1 MEHPSL
7 GLLFTALAGLLILAA
22 FFAGS
27 ETALMSLNRY
37 RLRHRASEGSRGA
50 RLAEALLQRPDR
62 LIGLILLLSTLVNV
76 AAPILV
82 GFIALKL
89 GGEFLVAFGAALLAF
104 VLLIFCEVAPKT
116 FGALHPERLALP
128 AAYIYTPLLFLLYP
142 FVWFTNLLANG
153 VLRMFGVSRQVAAT
167 SLSSEELRTVVAEAG
182 AMIPRRHQQMLV
194 SILDLENAT
203 VEDIMV
209 PRNEIV
215 GIDIDDD
222 WDRIMEQLRQSQHTR
237 LPVYQGEIDRII
249 GLLHMKQVVHELA
262 RGHLDLDTLTAAAQ
276 AREPYF
282 VPSGTTLNTQL
293 LNFQRNKRRMAFVVD
308 EYGDIQGLVTIEDI
322 LEEIVGE
329 FTTDPATMMH
339 KDVHAEADGSFV
351 ASASATIRALN
362 RSMRWN
368 LPTDGPKTLNGLIV
382 EFLETIPEPGT
393 TLKMADY
400 MLEVLQ
406 TGDNA
411 IKTVRIRPPEANAAL
426 KPARRLERLQ
436 RLIQARHAAH
446 AHSFRRPLRHIRFG
460 NQRHL
465 ESMFCSLAQPFL
477 AEGHRTNFAGES
489 QFAKHNQR
497 TRHGR
502 VIQATE
508 RAAITIARSPA
519 VSARRTPPTTFANTS
534 CPCSMRP
541 PWRCATASSMVRR
554 LPSMPTA
561 TRRGL
566 ALKASSAST
575 CTSISSERVPSRI
588 TVMTLPGTG
597 SACRDKKI
605 ADGFVTSRRPCSSMA
620 NTPISLAAPNRFF
633 TERSTR

>member
-7 GLLFTALAGLLILAA
+7 GLLFAALAGLLILAA

-27 ETALMSLNRY
+27 ETALMSMNRY

-50 RLAEALLQRPDR
+50 RLAEALLKRPDR

-76 AAPILV
+76 ATPILV

-153 VLRMFGVSRQVAAT
+153 VLRMFGVSRQVAAN

-182 AMIPRRHQQMLV
+182 AMIPRQHQQMLV

-262 RGHLDLDTLTAAAQ
+262 RGHLELETLTAAAQ

-293 LNFQRNKRRMAFVVD
+293 LNFQRNRRRMAFVVD

-393 TLKMADY
+393 TLKMSDY

-411 IKTVRIRPPEANAAL
+411 IKTVRIRPPE
-426 KPARRLERLQ
+426 P
-436 RLIQARHAAH
+436 
-446 AHSFRRPLRHIRFG
+446 
-460 NQRHL
+460 
-465 ESMFCSLAQPFL
+465 
-477 AEGHRTNFAGES
+477 
-489 QFAKHNQR
+489 
-497 TRHGR
+497 
-502 VIQATE
+502 
-508 RAAITIARSPA
+508 
-519 VSARRTPPTTFANTS
+519 TPP
-534 CPCSMRP
+534 
-541 PWRCATASSMVRR
+541 
-554 LPSMPTA
+554 
-561 TRRGL
+561 
-566 ALKASSAST
+566 
-575 CTSISSERVPSRI
+575 
-588 TVMTLPGTG
+588 
-597 SACRDKKI
+597 
-605 ADGFVTSRRPCSSMA
+605 
-620 NTPISLAAPNRFF
+620 
-633 TERSTR
+633 

>member
-27 ETALMSLNRY
+27 ETALMSMNRY

-50 RLAEALLQRPDR
+50 RLAEALLKRPDR

-76 AAPILV
+76 ATPILV

-128 AAYIYTPLLFLLYP
+128 AAFIYTPLLFLLYP

-153 VLRMFGVSRQVAAT
+153 VLRMFGVSRQVAAH

-222 WDRIMEQLRQSQHTR
+222 WDRITEQLRQSQHTR

-262 RGHLDLDTLTAAAQ
+262 RGHLDGDTLTAAAQ

-393 TLKMADY
+393 TLKMSDY

-411 IKTVRIRPPEANAAL
+411 IKTVRIRPPE
-426 KPARRLERLQ
+426 P
-436 RLIQARHAAH
+436 
-446 AHSFRRPLRHIRFG
+446 
-460 NQRHL
+460 
-465 ESMFCSLAQPFL
+465 
-477 AEGHRTNFAGES
+477 
-489 QFAKHNQR
+489 
-497 TRHGR
+497 
-502 VIQATE
+502 
-508 RAAITIARSPA
+508 
-519 VSARRTPPTTFANTS
+519 TPP
-534 CPCSMRP
+534 
-541 PWRCATASSMVRR
+541 
-554 LPSMPTA
+554 
-561 TRRGL
+561 
-566 ALKASSAST
+566 
-575 CTSISSERVPSRI
+575 
-588 TVMTLPGTG
+588 
-597 SACRDKKI
+597 
-605 ADGFVTSRRPCSSMA
+605 
-620 NTPISLAAPNRFF
+620 
-633 TERSTR
+633 

>member
-1 MEHPSL
+1 MPHPSI
-7 GLLFTALAGLLILAA
+7 GVLFAGLGALLLLAA

-37 RLRHRASEGSRGA
+37 RLRHRAKAGHRGA
-50 RLAEALLQRPDR
+50 RLAEALLAHPDR
-62 LIGLILLLSTLVNV
+62 LIGLILFLSTIVNV
-76 AAPILV
+76 VTPTMV
-82 GFIALKL
+82 GLIAFRLGGDYYVAIGVIALT
-89 GGEFLVAFGAALLAF
+89 FIM
-104 VLLIFCEVAPKT
+104 LIFCEVAPKT

-128 AAYIYTPLLFLLYP
+128 AAYIYTPLLLLFYP
-142 FVWFTNLLANG
+142 FVWATNLLANG
-153 VLRMFGVSRQVAAT
+153 VLRLLGVPKQQASN

-182 AMIPRRHQQMLV
+182 AMIPHRHQQMLV

-215 GIDIDDD
+215 GIDVDDD
-222 WDRIMEQLRQSQHTR
+222 WDRIIEQLRQSQHTR

-262 RGHLDLDTLTAAAQ
+262 RGHLELETLTAAAQ

-293 LNFQRNKRRMAFVVD
+293 LNFQRNRRRMAFVVD

-351 ASASATIRALN
+351 ANASATIRAIN

-393 TLKMADY
+393 TLKLADY

-411 IKTVRIRPPEANAAL
+411 IKTVRIRPPE
-426 KPARRLERLQ
+426 PA
-436 RLIQARHAAH
+436 
-446 AHSFRRPLRHIRFG
+446 
-460 NQRHL
+460 
-465 ESMFCSLAQPFL
+465 
-477 AEGHRTNFAGES
+477 
-489 QFAKHNQR
+489 
-497 TRHGR
+497 
-502 VIQATE
+502 
-508 RAAITIARSPA
+508 
-519 VSARRTPPTTFANTS
+519 PP
-534 CPCSMRP
+534 
-541 PWRCATASSMVRR
+541 
-554 LPSMPTA
+554 
-561 TRRGL
+561 
-566 ALKASSAST
+566 
-575 CTSISSERVPSRI
+575 
-588 TVMTLPGTG
+588 
-597 SACRDKKI
+597 
-605 ADGFVTSRRPCSSMA
+605 
-620 NTPISLAAPNRFF
+620 
-633 TERSTR
+633 

>member
-1 MEHPSL
+1 
-7 GLLFTALAGLLILAA
+7 LFAALAGLLILAA

-37 RLRHRASEGSRGA
+37 RLRYRASEGGRGA
-50 RLAEALLQRPDR
+50 RLAEALLKRPDR
-62 LIGLILLLSTLVNV
+62 LIGLILFLSTIVNV
-76 AAPILV
+76 VTPILV
-82 GFIALKL
+82 GYIALRM
-89 GGEFLVAFGAALLAF
+89 GGEFLVAFGALLLAF

-116 FGALHPERLALP
+116 FGALHPESLALP
-128 AAYIYTPLLFLLYP
+128 AAYIYTPLLFVLYP
-142 FVWFTNLLANG
+142 FVWVTNLFANG
-153 VLRMFGVSRQVAAT
+153 VLRMFGVSRQVAAN

-209 PRNEIV
+209 PRNEII

-222 WDRIMEQLRQSQHTR
+222 WDRIIEQLRQSQHTR

-293 LNFQRNKRRMAFVVD
+293 LNFQRNKRRIAFVVD
-308 EYGDIQGLVTIEDI
+308 EYGDIQGLVTIDDI

-339 KDVHAEADGSFV
+339 KDVHAEADGSYV

-368 LPTDGPKTLNGLIV
+368 LPMDGPKTLNGLIV

-411 IKTVRIRPPEANAAL
+411 IKTVRIRPPE
-426 KPARRLERLQ
+426 PA
-436 RLIQARHAAH
+436 
-446 AHSFRRPLRHIRFG
+446 
-460 NQRHL
+460 
-465 ESMFCSLAQPFL
+465 
-477 AEGHRTNFAGES
+477 
-489 QFAKHNQR
+489 
-497 TRHGR
+497 
-502 VIQATE
+502 
-508 RAAITIARSPA
+508 
-519 VSARRTPPTTFANTS
+519 PPQD
-534 CPCSMRP
+534 
-541 PWRCATASSMVRR
+541 
-554 LPSMPTA
+554 
-561 TRRGL
+561 RRG
-566 ALKASSAST
+566 
-575 CTSISSERVPSRI
+575 
-588 TVMTLPGTG
+588 
-597 SACRDKKI
+597 
-605 ADGFVTSRRPCSSMA
+605 
-620 NTPISLAAPNRFF
+620 
-633 TERSTR
+633 

>member
-7 GLLFTALAGLLILAA
+7 GLLFAALAGLLILAA

-50 RLAEALLQRPDR
+50 RLAEALLARPDR

-76 AAPILV
+76 AAPLLV

-116 FGALHPERLALP
+116 FGALHPESLALP
-128 AAYIYTPLLFLLYP
+128 AAYIYTPLLFVLYP

-153 VLRMFGVSRQVAAT
+153 VLRMFGVSRQLAAN

-209 PRNEIV
+209 PRNEII

-222 WDRIMEQLRQSQHTR
+222 WDRILEQLRQSQHTR

-293 LNFQRNKRRMAFVVD
+293 LNFQRNKRRIAFVVD

-411 IKTVRIRPPEANAAL
+411 IKTVRIRPPQ
-426 KPARRLERLQ
+426 PA
-436 RLIQARHAAH
+436 
-446 AHSFRRPLRHIRFG
+446 
-460 NQRHL
+460 
-465 ESMFCSLAQPFL
+465 
-477 AEGHRTNFAGES
+477 
-489 QFAKHNQR
+489 
-497 TRHGR
+497 
-502 VIQATE
+502 
-508 RAAITIARSPA
+508 
-519 VSARRTPPTTFANTS
+519 PP
-534 CPCSMRP
+534 
-541 PWRCATASSMVRR
+541 
-554 LPSMPTA
+554 
-561 TRRGL
+561 
-566 ALKASSAST
+566 
-575 CTSISSERVPSRI
+575 
-588 TVMTLPGTG
+588 
-597 SACRDKKI
+597 
-605 ADGFVTSRRPCSSMA
+605 
-620 NTPISLAAPNRFF
+620 
-633 TERSTR
+633 

>member
-1 MEHPSL
+1 MQHPSL
-7 GLLFTALAGLLILAA
+7 GLLFTALGGLLILAA

-50 RLAEALLQRPDR
+50 RLAEALLARPDR

-76 AAPILV
+76 ATPILV
-82 GFIALKL
+82 GYIALKL

-116 FGALHPERLALP
+116 FGALHPESLALP

-142 FVWFTNLLANG
+142 FVWLTNLFANG
-153 VLRMFGVSRQVAAT
+153 VLRMFGVSRQVAAN

-222 WDRIMEQLRQSQHTR
+222 WDRILEQLRQSQHTR

-262 RGHLDLDTLTAAAQ
+262 RGRLDLDALTAAAQ

-411 IKTVRIRPPEANAAL
+411 IKTVRIRPPE
-426 KPARRLERLQ
+426 P
-436 RLIQARHAAH
+436 
-446 AHSFRRPLRHIRFG
+446 
-460 NQRHL
+460 
-465 ESMFCSLAQPFL
+465 
-477 AEGHRTNFAGES
+477 
-489 QFAKHNQR
+489 
-497 TRHGR
+497 
-502 VIQATE
+502 
-508 RAAITIARSPA
+508 
-519 VSARRTPPTTFANTS
+519 TPP
-534 CPCSMRP
+534 
-541 PWRCATASSMVRR
+541 
-554 LPSMPTA
+554 
-561 TRRGL
+561 
-566 ALKASSAST
+566 
-575 CTSISSERVPSRI
+575 
-588 TVMTLPGTG
+588 
-597 SACRDKKI
+597 
-605 ADGFVTSRRPCSSMA
+605 
-620 NTPISLAAPNRFF
+620 
-633 TERSTR
+633 

>member
-1 MEHPSL
+1 
-7 GLLFTALAGLLILAA
+7 LFAALAGLLILAA

-37 RLRHRASEGSRGA
+37 RLRHRANEGSRGA
-50 RLAEALLQRPDR
+50 RLAEALLKRPDR
-62 LIGLILLLSTLVNV
+62 LIGVILLLSTLVNV
-76 AAPILV
+76 AAPMLV

-116 FGALHPERLALP
+116 YGALHPERLALP
-128 AAYIYTPLLFLLYP
+128 AAYIYTPLLFVLYP

-153 VLRMFGVSRQVAAT
+153 VLRMFGVSRQVAAN

-222 WDRIMEQLRQSQHTR
+222 WDRIMVQLRQSQHTR

-262 RGHLDLDTLTAAAQ
+262 RGHLDPDTLTAAAQ

-282 VPSGTTLNTQL
+282 VPSGTTLNMQL

-339 KDVHAEADGSFV
+339 KDVHAEADGSYV

-393 TLKMADY
+393 TLKMSDY

-411 IKTVRIRPPEANAAL
+411 IKTVRIRPPD
-426 KPARRLERLQ
+426 P
-436 RLIQARHAAH
+436 
-446 AHSFRRPLRHIRFG
+446 
-460 NQRHL
+460 
-465 ESMFCSLAQPFL
+465 
-477 AEGHRTNFAGES
+477 
-489 QFAKHNQR
+489 
-497 TRHGR
+497 
-502 VIQATE
+502 
-508 RAAITIARSPA
+508 
-519 VSARRTPPTTFANTS
+519 
-534 CPCSMRP
+534 
-541 PWRCATASSMVRR
+541 
-554 LPSMPTA
+554 
-561 TRRGL
+561 
-566 ALKASSAST
+566 
-575 CTSISSERVPSRI
+575 
-588 TVMTLPGTG
+588 TLP
-597 SACRDKKI
+597 
-605 ADGFVTSRRPCSSMA
+605 
-620 NTPISLAAPNRFF
+620 
-633 TERSTR
+633 

>member
-1 MEHPSL
+1 
-7 GLLFTALAGLLILAA
+7 LFSALAALLLLAA

-50 RLAEALLQRPDR
+50 KLAEALLAQPDR

-76 AAPILV
+76 VAPILAS
-82 GFIALKL
+82 FIALRL
-89 GGEFLVAFGAALLAF
+89 GGEFLVAFGAAALAF

-116 FGALHPERLALP
+116 FGALYPERLALP

-153 VLRMFGVSRQVAAT
+153 VLRMFGVSRHVAAN

-194 SILDLENAT
+194 SILDLESAT

-222 WDRIMEQLRQSQHTR
+222 WDRIMEQMRQSQHTR
-237 LPVYQGEIDRII
+237 LPLYQGEIDRLI

-262 RGHLDLDTLTAAAQ
+262 RGHMDRETLTKAAQ
-276 AREPYF
+276 AREAYF

-308 EYGDIQGLVTIEDI
+308 EYGDIQGLVTIDDI

-339 KDVHAEADGSFV
+339 KDVHAEPDGSFV
-351 ASASATIRALN
+351 VNASATVRALN
-362 RSMRWN
+362 RSLRWN

-393 TLKMADY
+393 TLKMSDF

-411 IKTVRIRPPEANAAL
+411 IKTVRIRPPE
-426 KPARRLERLQ
+426 P
-436 RLIQARHAAH
+436 
-446 AHSFRRPLRHIRFG
+446 
-460 NQRHL
+460 
-465 ESMFCSLAQPFL
+465 
-477 AEGHRTNFAGES
+477 
-489 QFAKHNQR
+489 
-497 TRHGR
+497 
-502 VIQATE
+502 
-508 RAAITIARSPA
+508 
-519 VSARRTPPTTFANTS
+519 
-534 CPCSMRP
+534 
-541 PWRCATASSMVRR
+541 
-554 LPSMPTA
+554 
-561 TRRGL
+561 
-566 ALKASSAST
+566 
-575 CTSISSERVPSRI
+575 
-588 TVMTLPGTG
+588 TLP
-597 SACRDKKI
+597 
-605 ADGFVTSRRPCSSMA
+605 
-620 NTPISLAAPNRFF
+620 
-633 TERSTR
+633 

>member
-1 MEHPSL
+1 MEPPPL
-7 GLLFTALAGLLILAA
+7 GLLFAALAALLILAA

-37 RLRHRASEGSRGA
+37 RLRHMAAAGNRGA
-50 RLAEALLQRPDR
+50 RLAEKLLKRPDR

-76 AAPILV
+76 TAPMLV
-82 GFIALKL
+82 GYLALRL
-89 GGEFLVAFGAALLAF
+89 GGGEFFVAFGAAILAF
-104 VLLIFCEVAPKT
+104 MLLIFCEVAPKT
-116 FGALHPERLALP
+116 YGALHPARLALP

-153 VLRMFGVSRQVAAT
+153 VLRLFGVSREVAAN

-222 WDRIMEQLRQSQHTR
+222 WDRILEQLRQSQHTR

-262 RGHLDLDTLTAAAQ
+262 RGHLDIDTLTAAAQ

-293 LNFQRNKRRMAFVVD
+293 LNFQRNRRRLAFVVD

-329 FTTDPATMMH
+329 FTSDPATMMH

-406 TGDNA
+406 TSDNA
-411 IKTVRIRPPEANAAL
+411 IKTVRIRPP
-426 KPARRLERLQ
+426 
-436 RLIQARHAAH
+436 
-446 AHSFRRPLRHIRFG
+446 
-460 NQRHL
+460 
-465 ESMFCSLAQPFL
+465 LAP
-477 AEGHRTNFAGES
+477 
-489 QFAKHNQR
+489 
-497 TRHGR
+497 
-502 VIQATE
+502 
-508 RAAITIARSPA
+508 
-519 VSARRTPPTTFANTS
+519 TP
-534 CPCSMRP
+534 
-541 PWRCATASSMVRR
+541 
-554 LPSMPTA
+554 
-561 TRRGL
+561 
-566 ALKASSAST
+566 
-575 CTSISSERVPSRI
+575 
-588 TVMTLPGTG
+588 
-597 SACRDKKI
+597 
-605 ADGFVTSRRPCSSMA
+605 
-620 NTPISLAAPNRFF
+620 
-633 TERSTR
+633 